1 MRRQSAGTLRDVAVP
16 AALKNAAA
24 ILVRFIEEGKS

>member
-1 MRRQSAGTLRDVAVP
+1 MRRQSAVTLQDVSVP

-24 ILVRFIEEGKS
+24 ILMRFIEEGKS